1 MEQNDSLIINL
12 SKQDHKDLLE
22 FCRLNDITDTD
33 GFVKLCFRKG
43 YYIERYGLLNQGNL
57 PDVIERE
64 LEKEV
69 IKEVIVEKEIIIEK
83 PVIDNEKVEELQN
96 EIYILK
102 GKLDNQKE
110 VECGKLQDT
119 LMELNRQ
126 LGDKNETIKELR
138 SKVNDLENLTKTSY
152 AFYLK
157 NSNLKDKL

>member
-1 MEQNDSLIINL
+1 MEQNDLLTINL
-12 SKQDHKDLLE
+12 SKQDVEDMNS
-22 FCRLNDITDTD
+22 FCKMNEITDVD

-43 YYIERYGLLNQGNL
+43 YYIEKYGLLNQGNL

-64 LEKEV
+64 FEKEV
-69 IKEVIVEKEIIIEK
+69 VIEDTSKI
-83 PVIDNEKVEELQN
+83 EELQN

-102 GKLDNQKE
+102 GKLEDKKE

-126 LGDKNETIKELR
+126 IGDKNGVIKDLR
-138 SKVNDLENLTKTSY
+138 NKVNDLENLTKTSY

-157 NSNLKDKL
+157 SSNLKDKI

>member
-1 MEQNDSLIINL
+1 M
-12 SKQDHKDLLE
+12 
-22 FCRLNDITDTD
+22 
-33 GFVKLCFRKG
+33 
-43 YYIERYGLLNQGNL
+43 IEKYGLLNQGNL
-57 PDVIERE
+57 PDIIERE

-69 IKEVIVEKEIIIEK
+69 IKEVIVEKEIIVEK

-102 GKLDNQKE
+102 GKLENQKE

-138 SKVNDLENLTKTSY
+138 NKVNDLENLTKTSY

-157 NSNLKDKL
+157 NSNLKDRL